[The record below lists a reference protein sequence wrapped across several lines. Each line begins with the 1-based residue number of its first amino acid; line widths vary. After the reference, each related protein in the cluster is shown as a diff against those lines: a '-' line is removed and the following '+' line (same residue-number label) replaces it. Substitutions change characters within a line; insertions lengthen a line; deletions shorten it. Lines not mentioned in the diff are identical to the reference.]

1 MTRFL
6 ARLADL
12 AYRRRGRM
20 VLAVDRSGGPDHRR
34 RLLAGRGIRGRL
46 PHAGLG
52 VEGGE
57 RAHPGAVR
65 RLLRPRDQRRLEGRG
80 RRRQP
85 RRPGAR
91 QRLLRRGRA
100 GRSRRRARHPDPV
113 LGGRHDRIDHSPA
126 DGQRLGRPQGGR
138 REAGRRSRGE
148 QWRRAGDRARRGSD
162 LPGAGVGQPG
172 GGRAPRGHDRAAD
185 RLRLGGRRRPAARD
199 RPRRPWHLVRGPD
212 RAARQRRRR
221 PRLDHGGVR
230 ADRDRGRHRLLVARP
245 DPVPGGDE
253 GGQGP
258 PRCRGGGR
266 HHRRAQRDHRRRHRR
281 DRRPRTRPDRPAL
294 HVRRRPLGL
303 LRRPGRDARRGHAAA
318 GAPLIPR
325 PEGRPPAD
333 PLPRPGAEVGGQ
345 RRVARRALEPR
356 GPAATLDRRDRRHGR
371 TARAGGPGARHASGL
386 PRRRQRRAGHHDP
399 QVLRPE
405 RGGVRARHATGRW

>member
-20 VLAVDRSGGPDHRR
+20 VVAWIVAMVVIIGVGSS
-34 RLLAGRGIRGRL
+34 LAGEYEADYHTPGSESKSASELTQERFEGYSGQEINVVWKDE
-46 PHAGLG
+46 AG
-52 VEGGE
+52 
-57 RAHPGAVR
+57 A
-65 RLLRPRDQRRLEGRG
+65 D
-80 RRRQP
+80 
-85 RRPGAR
+85 
-91 QRLLRRGRA
+91 
-100 GRSRRRARHPDPV
+100 
-113 LGGRHDRIDHSPA
+113 SPA
-126 DGQRLGRPQGGR
+126 ARERVNAFFAEAEQVDHVAEHVTPIRYSEDGTIGSTILPLTVNGWDVAEGGR

-148 QWRRAGDRARRGSD
+148 QRRWAGDRARRGSD

-185 RLRLGGRRRPAARD
+185 RLRLGGRRRAAPRD

-258 PRCRGGGR
+258 PRRRRRGR
-266 HHRRAQRDHRRRHRR
+266 HHRRAQRDHRRLHRR
-281 DRRPRTRPDRPAL
+281 DRRPRPRPDRPAL
-294 HVRRRPLGL
+294 HVRGRPLGL
-303 LRRPGRDARRGHAAA
+303 LRRPGRDGRRGHAAA
-318 GAPLIPR
+318 GAPL
-325 PEGRPPAD
+325 
-333 PLPRPGAEVGGQ
+333 LPRP
-345 RRVARRALEPR
+345 ARS
-356 GPAATLDRRDRRHGR
+356 
-371 TARAGGPGARHASGL
+371 TACGSPSSAGS
-386 PRRRQRRAGHHDP
+386 
-399 QVLRPE
+399 
-405 RGGVRARHATGRW
+405 